1 MSVPFDRR
9 DQLDKIQQGLLPGEQ
24 ILAVYDAI
32 GVGTGFLGLTD
43 RRVII
48 QDNSFVGKK
57 IAITSIPYSRISSVS
72 ILTNKS
78 FAGQFFSSGHIAI
91 STGHNTYEVEF
102 RGDDKTRHVHDVI
115 LHYILH

>member
-1 MSVPFDRR
+1 MAIPYDKR
-9 DQLDKIQQGLLPGEQ
+9 DQFDKIQEGLLPGET

-43 RRVII
+43 RRVVI
-48 QDNSFVGKK
+48 QDNSFAGKK
-57 IAITSIPYSRISSVS
+57 IAITSIPFSRISSVS

-91 STGHNTYEVEF
+91 STGHHTYEVEF
-102 RGDDKTRHVHDVI
+102 RGDEKTQHVHNVI
-115 LHYILH
+115 LHYITH

>member
-9 DQLDKIQQGLLPGEQ
+9 DQLDKIQAGLLPGEA
-24 ILAVYDAI
+24 IIAVYDAI

-57 IAITSIPYSRISSVS
+57 IAITSIPYARISSVS

-78 FAGQFFSSGHIAI
+78 FAGQWFSSGNLAI
-91 STGHNTYEVEF
+91 STGHHTYDVEF
-102 RGDDKTRHVHDVI
+102 RGDDKTRHAHDVI
-115 LHYILH
+115 LHYITR